1 MTLFARVVVG
11 LLLLAHGV
19 VHLLY
24 LIPAAGDPRY
34 PFSLARS
41 WLLPQSAR
49 RPVALVLITA
59 VVFGFLASA
68 LAVWGAPG
76 LSGGWSG
83 ITIVAA
89 SLSLALLIAF
99 WDRQLWIGV
108 LIDVLLVAAAVLRP
122 SWVDALL
129 P

>member
-11 LLLLAHGV
+11 FFLLAHGL

-24 LIPAAGDPRY
+24 LVPAAADRAF

-41 WLLPQSAR
+41 RLLPEPTR
-49 RPVALVLITA
+49 RPVALMLITA
-59 VVFGFLASA
+59 VVLGFLASA
-68 LAVWGAPG
+68 LALWGVPG
-76 LSGGWSG
+76 LSGLWSG

-89 SLSLALLIAF
+89 GLSLALLVAF

-108 LIDVLLVAAAVLRP
+108 LIDVLLVAAALLRP
-122 SWVDALL
+122 AWVGALV

>member
-1 MTLFARVVVG
+1 MRLSARVVVG
-11 LLLLAHGV
+11 LFLLAHGL

-24 LIPAAGDPRY
+24 LVPAAADRTY

-41 WLLPQSAR
+41 WLLPEPTR

-68 LAVWGAPG
+68 LALWGVPG
-76 LSGGWSG
+76 LSGLWSG

-89 SLSLALLIAF
+89 GLSLALLVAF

-108 LIDVLLVAAAVLRP
+108 LIDVLLMAAALVRP
-122 SWVDALL
+122 AWVDTLV